1 MAHLVAVVP
10 KAQVEVA
17 TVEQVVHL
25 ASVALEE
32 IRELAQQLFTV
43 AVAVVAV
50 TTVAVVET
58 PTVMASG
65 SPAVVVVL
73 PLQQIL
79 ASL

>member
-17 TVEQVVHL
+17 TVEQVVPL
-25 ASVALEE
+25 ASVVLEE

-43 AVAVVAV
+43 AVVAVAV

>member
-1 MAHLVAVVP
+1 
-10 KAQVEVA
+10 VEVA
-17 TVEQVVHL
+17 TVEQVVPL
-25 ASVALEE
+25 ASVVLEE

-58 PTVMASG
+58 PTDMASG

>member
-1 MAHLVAVVP
+1 MAHRVALAHRALAEVASVYRVVP
-10 KAQVEVA
+10 
-17 TVEQVVHL
+17 L

-32 IRELAQQLFTV
+32 IRELAQQLSTV

-73 PLQQIL
+73 HLQQIL